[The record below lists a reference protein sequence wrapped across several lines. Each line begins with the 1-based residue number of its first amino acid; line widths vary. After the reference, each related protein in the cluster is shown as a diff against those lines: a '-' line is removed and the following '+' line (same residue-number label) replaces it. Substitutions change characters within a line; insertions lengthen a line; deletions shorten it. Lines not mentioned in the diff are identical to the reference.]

1 MVGHFLFQQIRF
13 LYSRIAELRGYG
25 SLRGAPDLISEEAL
39 ESILHIAQQA
49 NYHNND
55 PLIMVS
61 PTPVFGFELA
71 EKLQGYL
78 AHLSGPSTLAKD
90 TVEILLF
97 LHDGHTCCWSR
108 LSIIMLLVFNF

>member
-71 EKLQGYL
+71 EKLMDIWLIYL
-78 AHLSGPSTLAKD
+78 ALRLLK
-90 TVEILLF
+90 ILLKYF
-97 LHDGHTCCWSR
+97 CFYTMAIPVAGQGCR
-108 LSIIMLLVFNF
+108 